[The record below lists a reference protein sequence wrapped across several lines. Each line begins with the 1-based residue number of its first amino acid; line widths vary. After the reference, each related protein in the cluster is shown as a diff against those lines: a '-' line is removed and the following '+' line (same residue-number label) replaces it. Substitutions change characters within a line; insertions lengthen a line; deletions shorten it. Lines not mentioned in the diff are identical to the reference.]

1 MTIFAVV
8 GPGGVSQAPHFN
20 ALVQRCGRKGRFDA
34 QKIILALPAP
44 CASRPHRVPHQ
55 HRFLKKCPALD
66 GRARKKFCNVVYRP
80 HRLGGKADVIPHG
93 RSTVTSS
100 RRLNWPADRGGFAL
114 HFERRTKVL
123 VSVVPDTTYAGMWR
137 VRWPD
142 GCLSDMT
149 NLTRAKDAVACFM
162 GTEERR
168 QRGRHSPS
176 DGRLCVKTDSWGK
189 GPAAE

>member
-1 MTIFAVV
+1 V
-8 GPGGVSQAPHFN
+8 GPGGVSQAPYFN

-34 QKIILALPAP
+34 QKIILVLPAP

-66 GRARKKFCNVVYRP
+66 GRARKKFGNVVYRP
-80 HRLGGKADVIPHG
+80 
-93 RSTVTSS
+93 S
-100 RRLNWPADRGGFAL
+100 RRLNWRADRGGFAL
-114 HFERRTKVL
+114 HFERRTKVP

-142 GCLSDMT
+142 GRLSDMT
-149 NLTRAKDAVACFM
+149 NLTRAKDAVACLM
-162 GTEERR
+162 ETEERR

-176 DGRLCVKTDSWGK
+176 EGCLCVKTDSWGK